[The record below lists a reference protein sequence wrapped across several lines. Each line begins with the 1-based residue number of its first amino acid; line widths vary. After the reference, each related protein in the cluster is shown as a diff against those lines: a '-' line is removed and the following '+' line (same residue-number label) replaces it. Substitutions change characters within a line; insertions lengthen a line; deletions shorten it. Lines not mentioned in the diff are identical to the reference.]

1 VHGVE
6 ARVTSGLR
14 ASHVLDFAFDR
25 SVGGA
30 TAAFLVGMARAEIV
44 GSRDRGGRVTVPA
57 ADGGDLVRVAD
68 AGVVRAWSW
77 VAEPDPR
84 HPLAKPFAFALIQ
97 LDGADTSLLHVVD
110 VESEEVLVPG
120 LRVRAD
126 WHAERRGSVLD
137 IRAFVPGD
145 AGPAPASCD
154 PAESLRV
161 LDERPMSYVFEP
173 GIALSAF
180 YRALAQGRIEGGRC
194 ATCNDVYV
202 PPHERCPACGSGPMA
217 AVTVAD
223 TGTVVSFTVVHVP
236 VAGIDFDVPF
246 AWARILLDG
255 ADVPIPHVVG
265 DVDLDRVFVGQR
277 VEAVWAP
284 EAERAPSWEAI
295 RHFSPA
301 VPT

>member
-1 VHGVE
+1 M
-6 ARVTSGLR
+6 TSGLR

-30 TAAFLVGMARAEIV
+30 TAAFLVGMARGEIV
-44 GSRDRGGRVTVPA
+44 GSRDGEGRVTVPA
-57 ADGGDLVRVAD
+57 ADGGDLVRVRD
-68 AGVVRAWSW
+68 TGVVRAWSW

-84 HPLAKPFAFALIQ
+84 HPLSEPFAFALIQ

-110 VESEEVLVPG
+110 VESEEALVPG
-120 LRVRAD
+120 LRVGAD

-145 AGPAPASCD
+145 ARPAPTPCD
-154 PAESLRV
+154 PTEPLRV

-173 GIALSAF
+173 GIVLSGF

-202 PPHERCPACGSGPMA
+202 PPHERCPACGSGPMTT
-217 AVTVAD
+217 VTVAD
-223 TGTVVSFTVVHVP
+223 TGTIVSFTVVHVP
-236 VAGIDFDVPF
+236 VAGFDADVPF

-255 ADVPIPHVVG
+255 ADVPIPHVLG
-265 DVDLDRVFVGQR
+265 DVDLDGVFVGQR
-277 VEAVWAP
+277 VEAVWSP
-284 EAERAPSWEAI
+284 EAERPPSWEAI
-295 RHFSPA
+295 RHFAPA
-301 VPT
+301 LPA